1 MVFQRLGFAKLIESP
16 KVTTLC
22 GVSSCSK
29 WSTARRGELYK
40 STDRNSGLFGV
51 REAGGVGET
60 STLLK
65 NTPVQHLLQNDS
77 LFQASKEYYRDF
89 NKLVGLISFS
99 PDLTAP
105 LFNRNLQ
112 YQENTTYVSQPAPKK
127 RLFPHP
133 VPCCQT
139 QWNQH
144 RHKRVYTTL
153 RVHVKLKAR
162 RKFDFQ
168 IDKWR
173 AYIYSCVCNKEHIC
187 VLAHWAVA
195 CESLTNLARRGTAIL
210 LP

>member
-1 MVFQRLGFAKLIESP
+1 MVFQRLGFAKLIGSP

-22 GVSSCSK
+22 GGSSCRK

-77 LFQASKEYYRDF
+77 LFQASKEHYRDF
-89 NKLVGLISFS
+89 NKLVGLISFL

-112 YQENTTYVSQPAPKK
+112 YQENTTYVSQPATKK
-127 RLFPHP
+127 EA
-133 VPCCQT
+133 VSS
-139 QWNQH
+139 
-144 RHKRVYTTL
+144 
-153 RVHVKLKAR
+153 
-162 RKFDFQ
+162 
-168 IDKWR
+168 
-173 AYIYSCVCNKEHIC
+173 SC
-187 VLAHWAVA
+187 A
-195 CESLTNLARRGTAIL
+195 L
-210 LP
+210 LPNPMKSAQAQTCLYNIKGSR